1 MVNRMKEMYD
11 VIATKILRDIKNA
24 DGVNPHIVRYPEDVI
39 DPRSAPLDPEA
50 DRIRYAIA
58 ELVKAITET
67 GEPRRT
73 YVRTARVILG
83 SIVPDEEI

>member
-1 MVNRMKEMYD
+1 MVNHMKEIYD

-24 DGVNPHIVRYPEDVI
+24 DSVDPRIVRYPEDVI
-39 DPRSAPLDPEA
+39 DPRSAPLDLEA

-73 YVRTARVILG
+73 FVRTARVILG
-83 SIVPDEEI
+83 SIVPDEQI

>member
-1 MVNRMKEMYD
+1 MKEMYD
-11 VIATKILRDIKNA
+11 VIAGRILRDIQNA
-24 DGVNPHIVRYPEDVI
+24 EDVI

-58 ELVKAITET
+58 ELVKAITEK

-73 YVRTARVILG
+73 FVRTARVILG
-83 SIVPDEEI
+83 SIVPDEQI